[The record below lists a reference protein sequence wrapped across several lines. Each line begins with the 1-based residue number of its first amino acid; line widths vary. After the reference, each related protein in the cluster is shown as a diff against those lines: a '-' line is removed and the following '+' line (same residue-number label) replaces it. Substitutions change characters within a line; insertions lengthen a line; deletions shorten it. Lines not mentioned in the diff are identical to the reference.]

1 MYDLLNEVNSK
12 LQDLVNNTDDKNEK
26 DIKRTKNYLSALSE
40 HIDTINKERE
50 FSLNEDQDKILKRG
64 NIVWVDFG
72 FNIGSEFGGRHPA
85 IILKRLKQINQI
97 LVIPLD
103 SSSDNPITEQKR
115 ESSDYWIKIQG
126 EEIWGMQ
133 DNIVRWANVFNITQ
147 ISNLRV
153 DFFDLNGNY
162 KFFSVDYGVL
172 DRIDR
177 KVEIFG
183 YNSFQKKSKKYLTNN
198 K

>member
-1 MYDLLNEVNSK
+1 METLLDDVCSK
-12 LQDLVNNTDDKNEK
+12 LRELVQNTNQNDIN
-26 DIKRTKNYLSALSE
+26 DIKRTKNYLSALSS

-50 FSLNEDQDKILKRG
+50 FSLNKEQDKILKRG

-85 IILKRLKQINQI
+85 IILKRLRQINQI

-103 SSSDNPITEQKR
+103 SSSENPITEQKR
-115 ESSDYWIKIQG
+115 ESSDYWIKIQA

-133 DNIVRWANVFNITQ
+133 DDIVRWANVFNITQ

-162 KFFSVDYGVL
+162 KFFSVDYEVL

-177 KVEIFG
+177 KIEIFG
-183 YNSFQKKSKKYLTNN
+183 YNSFQKKSKKCLTNN

>member
-12 LQDLVNNTDDKNEK
+12 LQDLVNNTDDKNEQ
-26 DIKRTKNYLSALSE
+26 DIKRTKNYLSALSD

-50 FSLNEDQDKILKRG
+50 FSLNEEQDKILKRG

-85 IILKRLKQINQI
+85 IILKRLRQINQI

-133 DNIVRWANVFNITQ
+133 DNIVRWANVFNIAQ

-162 KFFSVDYGVL
+162 KFFSVDYEVL

-183 YNSFQKKSKKYLTNN
+183 YNSFQKKSKKHLTNN

>member
-133 DNIVRWANVFNITQ
+133 DNIVRWANVF
-147 ISNLRV
+147 
-153 DFFDLNGNY
+153 F
-162 KFFSVDYGVL
+162 
-172 DRIDR
+172 
-177 KVEIFG
+177 
-183 YNSFQKKSKKYLTNN
+183 
-198 K
+198 

>member
-26 DIKRTKNYLSALSE
+26 DIKRTKNYLSALSD

-50 FSLNEDQDKILKRG
+50 FSLNEEQDKILKRG

-85 IILKRLKQINQI
+85 IILKRLRQINQI

-133 DNIVRWANVFNITQ
+133 DNIVRWANVFNIAQ

-162 KFFSVDYGVL
+162 KFFSVDYEVL

-183 YNSFQKKSKKYLTNN
+183 YNSFQKKSKKHLTNN